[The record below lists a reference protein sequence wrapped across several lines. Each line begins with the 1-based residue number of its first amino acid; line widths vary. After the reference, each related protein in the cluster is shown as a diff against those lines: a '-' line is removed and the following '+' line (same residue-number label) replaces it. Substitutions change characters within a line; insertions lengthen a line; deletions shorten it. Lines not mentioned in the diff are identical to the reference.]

1 MQRIDRLPLV
11 LTSFA
16 YRSEYFP
23 ELDGMIESVRQHHP
37 GWLLVTGR
45 GPVPNTDSPTLAV
58 ESPTGALHW
67 KLPVPLDLDGSENDW
82 LRIVRMKAWWVARV
96 WYEFGNLS
104 GPHRKRLVWLD
115 ADARFTGSLD
125 IMFDPT
131 AELIA
136 GPWGGAEGTVD
147 DHVCSGF
154 LLFQGH
160 AKGVVE
166 SVIDQWSTICL
177 GYIQSPPP
185 PSPIWPYGQGDQEV
199 LTTVLRSQL
208 RSGAQFTLAKLD
220 YDKYCGE
227 LNYKDG
233 TSKPGALIDQRK
245 MIERMR
251 YPKDRNRAWPPP
263 EPSKQRGAS

>member
-1 MQRIDRLPLV
+1 MQKIDRLPLV

-37 GWLLVTGR
+37 QWSLITGR
-45 GPVPNTDSPTLAV
+45 GPVSNATGSALAV
-58 ESPTGALHW
+58 ETPAGPLHW

-82 LRIVRMKAWWVARV
+82 LRIVRMKAWWVAQV
-96 WYEFGNLS
+96 WHEFGNLS
-104 GPHRKRLVWLD
+104 GSARKRVVWLD
-115 ADARFTGSLD
+115 ADARLTGSLD
-125 IMFDPT
+125 ILFDPE

-154 LLFQGH
+154 LLLQGS

-166 SVIDQWSTICL
+166 SIINQWSTICL
-177 GYIQSPPP
+177 GYIQNAPP
-185 PSPIWPYGQGDQEV
+185 PSPIWPYGEGDQEV

-208 RSGAQFTLAKLD
+208 SSGAQFTLAKLD

-233 TSKPGALIDQRK
+233 TSKAGALIDQR
-245 MIERMR
+245 MMNERMR
-251 YPKDRNRAWPPP
+251 YPKDRNRVWPPP
-263 EPSKQRGAS
+263 EPGKQKNAS